1 MSDDTLKTFD
11 NLSSISNQDI
21 DDALDIIPISHGVGT
36 ISQGDKKVKIGQ
48 LQQMTVLRCRT
59 NGNVAN
65 KQAEYVGGLPLNG
78 NSQACIGRTVLVIF
92 DNKNTAAEP
101 TFSFKNLTGPII
113 LLNQASN
120 VTLGS
125 GCVLANSRNIM
136 TWDGQNWCLHSD
148 IAEITSDYTKYA
160 DGRIVYSDNYIIR
173 ISEFKTL
180 DEITEIIY
188 NSIPEE
194 IYIKG
199 LCSAYGQGLRPFEA
213 FSYYGRPYGFVRL
226 YNYNGTSM
234 HLLCCD
240 NNAKVY
246 KDIQIY

>member
-59 NGNVAN
+59 DGNVAN

-148 IAEITSDYTKYA
+148 IAEITSEYTKYA
-160 DGRIVYSDNYIIR
+160 DG
-173 ISEFKTL
+173 T
-180 DEITEIIY
+180 IIY
-188 NSIPEE
+188 L
-194 IYIKG
+194 K
-199 LCSAYGQGLRPFEA
+199 
-213 FSYYGRPYGFVRL
+213 
-226 YNYNGTSM
+226 NYQ
-234 HLLCCD
+234 
-240 NNAKVY
+240 Y
-246 KDIQIY
+246 KDITITTNQGSYRGEYGYYGVVQLADENIFNPVSCEIIQSTANDEFAIAKLGNVGNTLFVVSTLNTTYKVRIFYF